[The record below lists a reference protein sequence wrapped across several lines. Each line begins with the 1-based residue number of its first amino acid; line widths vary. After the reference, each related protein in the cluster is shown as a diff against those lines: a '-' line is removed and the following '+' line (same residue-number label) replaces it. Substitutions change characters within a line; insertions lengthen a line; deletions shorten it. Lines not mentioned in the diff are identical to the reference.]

1 MNRPATTE
9 YAPYYQTYLKKV
21 PDGNILQILAQQMEE
36 TQALLKSLP
45 TGKADFRYAPDKWS
59 LKEVIGHMV
68 DTERVF
74 AYRALCFSRN
84 DKTPLPSFE
93 QNDYVENANFHQ
105 RTLEDIAEEFRLVRQ
120 ANIILFRSFD
130 EEVEGRKGIASGVEF
145 TVRAIPYIIAGHEL
159 HHRGILEERYLS

>member
-9 YAPYYQTYLKKV
+9 YAPYYQTYIKKV
-21 PDGNILQILAQQMEE
+21 PDGDIIQILAQQMEE
-36 TQALLKSLP
+36 TRALLKSLP
-45 TGKADFRYAPDKWS
+45 PGKADFRYAPGKWS
-59 LKEVIGHMV
+59 IKEVVGHIV

-93 QNDYVENANFHQ
+93 QNDYVANANFDQ
-105 RTLEDIAEEFRLVRQ
+105 RTLEDITEEFSLVRQ
-120 ANIILFRSFD
+120 ANIILFSSFD

>member
-21 PDGNILQILAQQMEE
+21 PDGDIIQILAQQMEE
-36 TQALLKSLP
+36 TRALIKTLP
-45 TGKADFRYAPDKWS
+45 PGKADFRYAPGKWS
-59 LKEVIGHMV
+59 VKEVIGHMV

-84 DKTPLPSFE
+84 EKTHLPSFE
-93 QNDYVENANFHQ
+93 QNDYVENANFAQ

-130 EEVEGRKGIASGVEF
+130 EEIKMRRGIASGVEL
-145 TVRAIPYIIAGHEL
+145 TVRAIMYIIAGHEL
-159 HHRGILEERYLS
+159 HHRGILEERYL